1 MRLFA
6 FLSLISSIVVLLFGT
21 YVYLRNPK
29 GRLNII
35 FAIYSAQVAY
45 WNFAEFMYRNADTF
59 RFSSL
64 WVKAHVFAGSW
75 AAPLLLYFALVFTK
89 KSKILKNPLTY
100 ILLFGPPLFTTYIFS
115 FTNLG
120 IMPPIF
126 LEPFGWVY
134 TTANNVFYNGPIILF
149 FTEATAALV
158 LLMHKYFTTENP
170 LKKNQAKLIAIGFLA
185 PVAGGFLTAIILP
198 LLNIETP
205 FITTNL
211 FLWLVIFV
219 GYAISKYELFTIDPE
234 RAAQKIVSTMT
245 DSLVLMSPEGKIL
258 SVNKA
263 TLDLLG
269 YQDKEL
275 NNKSARVLFADKRVL
290 DVFLA
295 KEWQMKHYQTKY
307 ETKAGK
313 SVPILFSTSVI
324 KDQLGNIAGVVG
336 VGSDI
341 TERDIA
347 NTLQEALLQVP
358 REIKGIDFGYLY
370 RSATEA
376 ARVGGDFYDLFEL
389 EENMVGIVVGDIS
402 GKGIE
407 AATLTSLVKNTIRAY
422 AFLGESP
429 ASIMGRTNNV
439 IKKASTPRTFVTVF
453 FGILDTANGKMVY
466 CSAGHPIALLRKRD
480 RQVARLKNSSTVI
493 GVFPNQ
499 AYYNDEIVLEKQDIL
514 ILYTD
519 GTTEAKRNGE
529 LFGEEKLISLIESL
543 KFKSPQEYPGHI
555 FSEVLKYAKGR
566 LLDDVV
572 LLAVS
577 RG

>member
-6 FLSLISSIVVLLFGT
+6 LLSLLSSITVLLFGT

-29 GRLNII
+29 GRLNIV
-35 FAIYSAQVAY
+35 FAIYCGQVAY

-59 RFSSL
+59 RFAGF
-64 WVKAHVFAGSW
+64 WVKAHVFVGSW
-75 AAPLLLYFALVFTK
+75 AAPLLLYFALVFTD
-89 KSKILKNPLTY
+89 KSRILKNPLTY
-100 ILLFGPPLFTTYIFS
+100 ILLFLPPVYTTYLFS
-115 FTNLG
+115 FTNLA

-126 LEPFGWVY
+126 FEPFGWVY
-134 TTANNVFYNGPIILF
+134 TTADNVFYIGAIAWY

-158 LLMHKYFTTENP
+158 LLMHTYFTTENP

-185 PVAGGFLTAIILP
+185 PVAGGFLTAVILP
-198 LLNIETP
+198 ILNIETP

-211 FLWLVIFV
+211 FLWLVLFI

-234 RAAQKIVSTMT
+234 RAASNIVSTMA
-245 DSLVLMSPEGKIL
+245 DSLVLMNPEGRIL

-263 TLDLLG
+263 TLELLG
-269 YQDKEL
+269 YEDKEL
-275 NNKSARVLFADKRVL
+275 INKEARMLFADKRVL
-290 DVFLA
+290 DVFVS
-295 KEWQMKHYQTKY
+295 KKWQIRHYQTKY

-324 KDQLGNIAGVVG
+324 KDQLGNIAGIVG

-376 ARVGGDFYDLFEL
+376 ARVGGDFYDVFEL
-389 EENMVGIVVGDIS
+389 EENKVGVVVGDIS

-429 ASIMGRTNNV
+429 ALIMGRTNNV

-453 FGILDTANGKMVY
+453 FGILDTTNGKMVY
-466 CSAGHPIALLRKRD
+466 CSAGHPIALLRRGSS
-480 RQVARLKNSSTVI
+480 VERLKNSSTVI
-493 GVFPNQ
+493 GVFEDQ
-499 AYYNDEIVLEKQDIL
+499 TYFNDEANLEKRDIL

-529 LFGEEKLISLIESL
+529 LFGEERLINLIEGL
-543 KFKSPQEYPGHI
+543 DYKSPQEYPNRI
-555 FSEVLKYAKGR
+555 FSEVLDFARGR
-566 LLDDVV
+566 LLDDIV

-577 RG
+577 RS